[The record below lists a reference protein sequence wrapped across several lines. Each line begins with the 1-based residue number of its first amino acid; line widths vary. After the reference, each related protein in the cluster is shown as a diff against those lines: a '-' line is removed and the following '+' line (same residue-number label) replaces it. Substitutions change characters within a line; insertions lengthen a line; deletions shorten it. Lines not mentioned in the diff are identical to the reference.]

1 MRAYDGRLAHPEN
14 VSGSREVAPSPCP
27 GEECESARSANPS
40 AEPFPSQPPK
50 SSQAVSSLVYR
61 VSKGTLGLVIAA
73 VIGLAPHQQLLQT
86 SSVEAV
92 VNARVITLRAPV
104 NGEVEAGATRL
115 DFGTSIARGDILFR
129 IANRR
134 ADHSRVDDLT
144 RQIEQLEGERPGIAA
159 RLGNARTLL
168 NDLTEQMRLFVE
180 ARVLQLEA
188 RQDELTAELAAA
200 QARNMEARVS
210 LDRITTLAGKGWV
223 PTAQLNRAER
233 DGSIAQELGAAAQK
247 RLQAVSIELAAAR
260 RGIFV
265 GSGNNDRPRSMQ
277 RVDQLE
283 QQGSNLA
290 QTLAEHD
297 QRMSRLN
304 RELAKEKARYI
315 ALAAADITAPVAGNV
330 WEILTAPEEQV
341 RLGQDLVRV
350 LDCGGAVVT
359 AIVDKVVYKALQIG
373 SPAHFHPREGRE
385 DLAGTVIRL
394 SDASATP
401 ANLAIQP
408 SGLVRGSHHITVAVP
423 KLAGRRGCPVGLTG
437 RVSFNDGRLEAI
449 ATAPIVP

>member
-1 MRAYDGRLAHPEN
+1 M
-14 VSGSREVAPSPCP
+14 
-27 GEECESARSANPS
+27 
-40 AEPFPSQPPK
+40 
-50 SSQAVSSLVYR
+50 SSLVYR
-61 VSKGTLGLVIAA
+61 VCRGTLGLVIVA
-73 VIGLAPHQQLLQT
+73 VVGVAPHHQLLQT
-86 SSVEAV
+86 SGVEAV

-104 NGEVEAGATRL
+104 NGEVEPGAKRL

-168 NDLTEQMRLFVE
+168 NDLTEQTRLFVE
-180 ARVLQLEA
+180 ARILQLEA
-188 RQDELTAELAAA
+188 RQDELRAELAAA
-200 QARNMEARVS
+200 QARNVEARVS

-233 DGSIAQELGAAAQK
+233 DGSIAQELEAAAQK

-283 QQGSNLA
+283 QQISNLA

-304 RELAKEKARYI
+304 RELAKEKARYM
-315 ALAAADITAPVAGNV
+315 ALAAADITAPVAGSV

-341 RLGQDLVRV
+341 HLDQDLVRV

-359 AIVDKVVYKALQIG
+359 AIVDEAVYKGLQVG

-385 DLAGTVIRL
+385 DLPGTVIRL
-394 SDASATP
+394 SDSSAAP

-423 KLAGRRGCPVGLTG
+423 KLGGQRGCPVGLTG
-437 RVSFNDGRLEAI
+437 RVSFNDGRLEAMA
-449 ATAPIVP
+449 ATAPTAR

>member
-1 MRAYDGRLAHPEN
+1 
-14 VSGSREVAPSPCP
+14 
-27 GEECESARSANPS
+27 
-40 AEPFPSQPPK
+40 
-50 SSQAVSSLVYR
+50 
-61 VSKGTLGLVIAA
+61 
-73 VIGLAPHQQLLQT
+73 
-86 SSVEAV
+86 
-92 VNARVITLRAPV
+92 V
-104 NGEVEAGATRL
+104 NGEVVAGAPRL

-159 RLGNARTLL
+159 RLGNARTLF
-168 NDLTEQMRLFVE
+168 NDLTEQTHLFVE
-180 ARVLQLEA
+180 ARILQLEA
-188 RQDELTAELAAA
+188 RQDELRAELAAA
-200 QARNMEARVS
+200 QARNVEARAS

-223 PTAQLNRAER
+223 PRAQLNRAER
-233 DGSIAQELGAAAQK
+233 DGSIAQELEAAAQK

-283 QQGSNLA
+283 QQISNFA

-315 ALAAADITAPVAGNV
+315 LAAADITAPVAGSV
-330 WEILTAPEEQV
+330 WDILTAPEEQV
-341 RLGQDLVRV
+341 HLGQDLVRV

-359 AIVDKVVYKALQIG
+359 AIVDEAVYKVLQVG
-373 SPAHFHPREGRE
+373 SPAHFHPREGQE
-385 DLAGTVIRL
+385 DLPGTVIRL
-394 SDASATP
+394 SDASAAP
-401 ANLAIQP
+401 VNLAIQP
-408 SGLVRGSHHITVAVP
+408 SGLVRGSYHITVAVP

-449 ATAPIVP
+449 AATAPIVP